1 MLIKWI
7 VCEVA
12 ESSKERFSD
21 AQQQWAEVAGL
32 DGFLGQV
39 GGWDVKTP
47 GHACHVALWDSLE
60 QYQTFMAGAHDA
72 IVRKNAQADTYDA
85 IAVALFEAVW
95 EMPGQGGDLARALA
109 LGTVLRVADCA
120 VRDDRRGH
128 FLEVQRSVWIPGMA
142 QAEGMLGGVFSQLR
156 AANTRYLVATFW
168 GDREAHARYVSE
180 CLPRLRAQAEVERDV
195 EPLDAHLV
203 QLEPSWRVLST
214 SNQGR

>member
-7 VCEVA
+7 VCDVA
-12 ESSKERFSD
+12 ESKKERFCH

-47 GHACHVALWDSLE
+47 GHACLVALWDSPE
-60 QYQTFMAGAHDA
+60 QYQTFMAGAHEA

-95 EMPGQGGDLARALA
+95 EMPGQCGSLARALA

-120 VRDDRRGH
+120 VRDDRREH
-128 FLEVQRSVWIPGMA
+128 FLEVQRSVWMPGMA

-156 AANTRYLVATFW
+156 AANTRYLVATLW
-168 GDREAHARYVSE
+168 EDREAHARYVGE
-180 CLPRLRAQAEVERDV
+180 CWPRLRAQAQVERDV
-195 EPLDAHLV
+195 ERLDAHLV

-214 SNQGR
+214 SNLGR